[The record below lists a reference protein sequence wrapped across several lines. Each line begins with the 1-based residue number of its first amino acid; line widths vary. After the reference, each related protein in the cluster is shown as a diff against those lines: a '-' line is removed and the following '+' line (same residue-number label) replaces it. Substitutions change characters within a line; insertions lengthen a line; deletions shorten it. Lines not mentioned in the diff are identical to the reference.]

1 MTHDD
6 TPTSTATPS
15 ERPTAP
21 RPSAGHV
28 ALVDALDASSVA
40 SAVIGLDGSVIDANQ
55 TAQLWFT
62 DIGADASRS
71 NGHPTVAVQHIL
83 QQVPRRLFEDV
94 AGGSWTGDIDTDAG
108 TGQPVEA
115 TVQVRHDPT
124 SPSGGTVAVLCRP
137 TPVERRRADELEQR
151 LAHDPLTDLPNRAA
165 TMRQAAQI
173 LSHAAATDPSVA
185 VLLIDID
192 RLRDV
197 NDALG
202 YELGDRLI
210 ASTAKRLRMAVRP
223 TDFVGRTGSDE
234 FAVVC
239 PGVGDIEAAIDIAER
254 LRTALTGRMTIRS
267 LELDVSVTIGVSLAG
282 PDIDASVAGA
292 AELIAQADT
301 AAHAAKRHGRGAYG
315 TYSPDLRDRALER
328 TELAAALTKAV
339 RGGEMRVEFQPIFS
353 SVSERAEA
361 AEALVRWAH
370 PTHGRIEAGEFIA
383 MAEQTGVIVELG
395 DWVLD
400 AALAATRRW
409 IEHEV
414 VGQKFSVHVNVSRL
428 QLADAGFVDR
438 VVTLLREYQL
448 RPPQL
453 VLEAREATLLGDTG
467 EVMRAVQAL
476 RRVGVRIALDN
487 FGTGSNALSLLTDV
501 GADVLKLDGSLALPT
516 GSSEADTRVVR
527 ALVLLAH
534 ALHMEVVA
542 ERVSGVEQLRRLRE
556 AGCDM
561 VQGHF
566 VGMPAAADDLVTR
579 MQL

>member
-1 MTHDD
+1 MTQYD
-6 TPTSTATPS
+6 TPPD
-15 ERPTAP
+15 AP
-21 RPSAGHV
+21 DAPPPVPVGHR
-28 ALVDALDASSVA
+28 ALIDTLDAAEVA
-40 SAVIGLDGSVIDANQ
+40 GAVIGLDGSIIDANQ
-55 TAQLWFT
+55 TARAWFS
-62 DIGADASRS
+62 DIGAES
-71 NGHPTVAVQHIL
+71 PTPGGQPLLAVQHVL
-83 QQVPRRLFEDV
+83 EQVPRRLFEDL
-94 AGGSWTGDIDTDAG
+94 AGGTWHGDIDTGAG
-108 TGQPVEA
+108 VGQPVA
-115 TVQVRHDPT
+115 TTVQVRHDPA
-124 SPSGGTVAVLCRP
+124 SPSNGTVTVVCRRVAP
-137 TPVERRRADELEQR
+137 ERQRVGELEDR
-151 LAHDPLTDLPNRAA
+151 LGRDPLTDLPNRAA
-165 TMRQAAQI
+165 TMRHTADVLRSAPDG
-173 LSHAAATDPSVA
+173 APAVA

-197 NDALG
+197 NDAVG

-210 ASTAKRLRMAVRP
+210 ASTAKRLRTALRP

-239 PGVGDIEAAIDIAER
+239 PGVAELDAAADIADR

-282 PDIDASVAGA
+282 PDTDASIAGA
-292 AELIAQADT
+292 ADLIAQADS
-301 AAHAAKRHGRGAYG
+301 AAHAAKRRGRGAFG

-339 RGGEMRVEFQPIFS
+339 RGGEMMVEFQPIFS

-361 AEALVRWAH
+361 AEALLRWAH
-370 PTHGRIEAGEFIA
+370 PTHGRIEAASFIT
-383 MAEQTGVIVELG
+383 MAEETGVIVELG

-400 AALAATRRW
+400 RALAAAREW
-409 IEHEV
+409 IDRET
-414 VGQKFSVHVNVSRL
+414 VGQKFAVHVNVSRL
-428 QLADAGFVDR
+428 QLADGAFVDR
-438 VVTLLREYQL
+438 VVGLLREYRL

-453 VLEAREATLLGDTG
+453 VLEAREATLLGDTD
-467 EVMRAVQAL
+467 EVMRAVRAL

-501 GADVLKLDGSLALPT
+501 GADVLKLDGSLALPS
-516 GSSEADTRVVR
+516 GSSEADTRVAR

-542 ERVSGVEQLRRLRE
+542 ERVAGVEQLRRLRE
-556 AGCDM
+556 AGCDL

-566 VGMPAAADDLVTR
+566 VGVPAAADELITR